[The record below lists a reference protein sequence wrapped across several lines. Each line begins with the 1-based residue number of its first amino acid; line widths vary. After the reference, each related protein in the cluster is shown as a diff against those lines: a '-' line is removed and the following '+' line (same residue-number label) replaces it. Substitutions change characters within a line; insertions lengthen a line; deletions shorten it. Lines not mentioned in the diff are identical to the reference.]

1 MVSVIRS
8 TFSVPFPLLPT
19 KGDSI
24 LRSDRCNSDA
34 NVWTGK
40 LTASLSAGFCVW
52 LCHPEA
58 AFLSGKVL
66 WAQWDVPEL
75 LAQKEWI
82 EKHPWHLEI
91 GLNLPSTERPTE
103 DFFVVDTRVKG

>member
-1 MVSVIRS
+1 MV
-8 TFSVPFPLLPT
+8 
-19 KGDSI
+19 
-24 LRSDRCNSDA
+24 C
-34 NVWTGK
+34 K

-82 EKHPWHLEI
+82 EKNPWHLEI
-91 GLNLPSTERPTE
+91 GLNLPTTERPTE
-103 DFFVVDTRVKG
+103 DFFVVDTRTRIKN

>member
-1 MVSVIRS
+1 MHTSAV
-8 TFSVPFPLLPT
+8 T
-19 KGDSI
+19 
-24 LRSDRCNSDA
+24 
-34 NVWTGK
+34 
-40 LTASLSAGFCVW
+40 LSAGFCVW

-58 AFLSGKVL
+58 AFLTGKVL

-75 LAQKEWI
+75 LAQKEWV

-103 DFFVVDTRVKG
+103 DCFVVDTRNKI